1 MPAAVPANVIDLP
14 ARGQRLTALAERAY
28 GEIKRMVLDNRVHGG
43 EYLLE
48 EDLVRAVG
56 VSRTPVREALV
67 QLQNEGLIVIVPR
80 RGIRVVPLTVEDIR
94 EVHDI
99 MQWLESQ
106 AAHALATRADR
117 APHVKALRRHVSAMR
132 RALASGDL
140 HTWAREND
148 RFHIGL
154 VASAG
159 NGRLV
164 RICQNL
170 LEQSHR
176 VRMFTLRLRKPPS
189 RTTDAHSSMLRAIEE
204 GDGDKAVAIQFAN
217 KKAWLAELTDIV
229 ARLGLRYL

>member
-1 MPAAVPANVIDLP
+1 MAQATSAKIIELP
-14 ARGQRLTALAERAY
+14 QRGKRLTALAERAY
-28 GEIKRMVLDNRVHGG
+28 TQIKQMVLDNRVHGG

-48 EDLVRAVG
+48 EDLARTVG

-67 QLQNEGLIVIVPR
+67 QLQNEGLIAIVPR

-106 AAHALATRADR
+106 AAFALATREDR
-117 APHVKALRRHVSAMR
+117 APFVKELRRQVTDMR
-132 RALASGDL
+132 RALAQNDL
-140 HTWAREND
+140 DAWAAAND

-164 RICQNL
+164 RICENL
-170 LEQSHR
+170 LEQSQR

-189 RTTDAHSSMLRAIEE
+189 RTTDAHTSMLKAIEE
-204 GDGDKAVAIQFAN
+204 GDGEKAVAIQVAN
-217 KKAWLAELTDIV
+217 KKAWLAELMEIV
-229 ARLGLRYL
+229 TRLGLRYL

>member
-1 MPAAVPANVIDLP
+1 MAAAASAKILELP
-14 ARGQRLTALAERAY
+14 ERGARLTALAERAY
-28 GEIKRMVLDNRVHGG
+28 RQIKQMVLDNRVHGG

-48 EDLVRAVG
+48 EDLARTVG
-56 VSRTPVREALV
+56 VSRTPVREALI
-67 QLQNEGLIVIVPR
+67 QLQNEGLIAIVPR
-80 RGIRVVPLTVEDIR
+80 RGIRIVPLTVDDIR

-106 AAHALATRADR
+106 AAHALATREDR
-117 APHVKALRRHVSAMR
+117 APSVRELRRHVTEMR
-132 RALASGDL
+132 RALAKGDL
-140 HTWAREND
+140 DAWAQAND

-164 RICQNL
+164 RICENL

-189 RTTDAHSSMLRAIEE
+189 RTTEAHTGMLKAIEA
-204 GDGDKAVAIQFAN
+204 GDGEKAVAIQVAN
-217 KKAWLAELTDIV
+217 KKAWLAELMEIV

>member
-1 MPAAVPANVIDLP
+1 MAGAASARIIELP
-14 ARGQRLTALAERAY
+14 ERGKRLTALAERAY
-28 GEIKRMVLDNRVHGG
+28 TQIKQMVLDNRVHGG

-48 EDLVRAVG
+48 EDLARGVG

-67 QLQNEGLIVIVPR
+67 QLQNEGLIAIVPR

-106 AAHALATRADR
+106 AAHALAMRDDR
-117 APHVKALRRHVSAMR
+117 ARCVKELRGHVTQMR
-132 RALASGDL
+132 RALAGGDL
-140 HTWAREND
+140 DAWAKAND

-164 RICQNL
+164 RICENL
-170 LEQSHR
+170 LEQSQR

-189 RTTDAHSSMLRAIEE
+189 RTTDAHNSMLKAIEE
-204 GDGDKAVAIQFAN
+204 GDGEKAVAIQVAN
-217 KKAWLAELTDIV
+217 KKAWLAELMEIV

>member
-1 MPAAVPANVIDLP
+1 MAAAAATIIELP
-14 ARGQRLTALAERAY
+14 PRGARLTALAERAY
-28 GEIKRMVLDNRVHGG
+28 REIKQMVLDNRVHGG

-67 QLQNEGLIVIVPR
+67 QLQNEGLIAIVPR

-106 AAHALATRADR
+106 AAYALASRADR
-117 APHVKALRRHVSAMR
+117 APHVKALRRHVAAMR
-132 RALASGDL
+132 RALARGDL
-140 HTWAREND
+140 DAWAREND
-148 RFHIGL
+148 LFHIGL
-154 VASAG
+154 VASSG
-159 NGRLV
+159 NTRLV
-164 RICQNL
+164 RICGNL

-176 VRMFTLRLRKPPS
+176 VRTFTLRLRKPPS
-189 RTTDAHSSMLRAIEE
+189 RTTDAHTGMLKAIED
-204 GDGDKAVAIQFAN
+204 GDGEKAVAIQVAN
-217 KKAWLAELTDIV
+217 KKAWLAELTEIV